1 MTSTDQLQQQQ
12 QQQQSQANDEIDL
25 QQIAG
30 ALSRRWPWIAAGGAL
45 GLVLSGLSLINAKP
59 TYQGEFQIV
68 LSQEQSQS
76 GAAALFSQNPALAA
90 LAGLEGAGND
100 ESIATEVQILNSP
113 SVLRPVFDAV
123 KARKPAEEAK
133 AMRFQDWAKSAITAE
148 QAKGTSVLNVKFRDT
163 EKSLVLPI
171 TQMISVAYQSY
182 SNRGRSRELTN
193 VINYLKAQIA
203 QIKPQAEASSRDALD
218 YGYTHGLG
226 LLDGLPLAGNVAGAG
241 VTKEG
246 TSEGAQVTG
255 RGGSLEAARTAAQ
268 QTVKSL
274 EVQIQQA
281 TKANA
286 GSLYFASQFA
296 SLTNK
301 SSTFDKLTSVETRLA
316 ELHSRFKEND
326 PLVQKLHRERN
337 TLVLYINQQTIA
349 LLKGELDLAKATL
362 QALARPKDVVSRH
375 RELTQQ
381 ALRDEATLVTLQNQL
396 KQFELEEARATSP
409 WELISTPTMLDRPVG
424 PSKRYTL
431 GLGLLAGL
439 VLGSGGALI
448 SDRRSGL
455 VFSSDKLA
463 RDLHFPL
470 LERLPCQGDEL
481 PIDAWQA
488 PIQLLADGPLAGRS
502 SVALIPVGKLDTAAL
517 EAFSS
522 GLRHA
527 LGKDRELLV
536 SRELLTT
543 RNAATQLLVTAPG
556 AAKREQLRQL
566 REQLALQG
574 SPVAGWVLLDTALDA
589 SVEV

>member
-1 MTSTDQLQQQQ
+1 MTTTDQLH

-123 KARKPAEEAK
+123 KARKPAEAAK

-182 SNRGRSRELTN
+182 SNRGRSRELSN

-203 QIKPQAEASSRDALD
+203 QIKPQAEASSRAALD

-241 VTKEG
+241 VVTKDG
-246 TSEGAQVTG
+246 ASEGAQVTG
-255 RGGSLEAARTAAQ
+255 RGGSLQAARTAAQ

-316 ELHSRFKEND
+316 ELRSRFKDND

-362 QALARPKDVVSRH
+362 QALGRPKDVVSRH

-470 LERLPCQGDEL
+470 LERLPCLGDEL

-488 PIQLLADGPLAGRS
+488 PIQLLADGPLAGSS

-522 GLRHA
+522 ALRDA

-543 RNAATQLLVTAPG
+543 RNAATQLLLTAPG

-574 SPVAGWVLLDTALDA
+574 APVAGWVLLDTALDA